1 MCYDTM
7 VQFGMNG
14 SGVEMLGGGAANR
27 ISRRRVA
34 RRMPWRCVDHRP
46 SAARPSPVP
55 RNPSLHPPFPRCR
68 RSTNNIDTRTLRSAT
83 LGSTLP
89 RQPPLRRVDAYT
101 LASTNNIDTRTLRS
115 ATLGSTLPRWPHL
128 HRVDAYTLA
137 EITPPRKLCA
147 RRPPSRVRGC
157 SRLRASSG
165 SRHCSLG
172 VLQLVICEHAAS
184 PHAPCAGRCSH
195 FLFGECPLY
204 TVAGHISSRSMA
216 FCEPKPPPLV
226 LHTTGATE
234 VAVRC
239 CSRCDLD
246 AIPPP
251 SCRGSD

>member
-1 MCYDTM
+1 MQEGIRKTSSGSVDKAGCVVVCYDTM

-89 RQPPLRRVDAYT
+89 RR
-101 LASTNNIDTRTLRS
+101 
-115 ATLGSTLPRWPHL
+115 PHR
-128 HRVDAYTLA
+128 HRVGAYMLVET
-137 EITPPRKLCA
+137 TPPRKLRA

-157 SRLRASSG
+157 CRLRASSG
-165 SRHCSLG
+165 SRHCSLR
-172 VLQLVICEHAAS
+172 VLQLVISEHAAS
-184 PHAPCAGRCSH
+184 PHAPCAGRCCC
-195 FLFGECPLY
+195 GPMCPRPALLHDVPAVDKRVIDVVN
-204 TVAGHISSRSMA
+204 TAFTSAPARPAGRA
-216 FCEPKPPPLV
+216 
-226 LHTTGATE
+226 
-234 VAVRC
+234 
-239 CSRCDLD
+239 
-246 AIPPP
+246 
-251 SCRGSD
+251 

>member
-115 ATLGSTLPRWPHL
+115 ATLGSTLPRQPPL
-128 HRVDAYTLA
+128 HRVGACTPA
-137 EITPPRKLCA
+137 ETTPPRQLRAC
-147 RRPPSRVRGC
+147 RPPSIVRVSRRLRTNSWSMYC
-157 SRLRASSG
+157 SRL
-165 SRHCSLG
+165 
-172 VLQLVICEHAAS
+172 VLQLCSQFRTRHVQAVAA
-184 PHAPCAGRCSH
+184 
-195 FLFGECPLY
+195 
-204 TVAGHISSRSMA
+204 
-216 FCEPKPPPLV
+216 
-226 LHTTGATE
+226 
-234 VAVRC
+234 AVRC
-239 CSRCDLD
+239 VLD
-246 AIPPP
+246 PLCCTILLNLWIGFHPALSPPRP
-251 SCRGSD
+251 

>member
-1 MCYDTM
+1 MCMYRYICEYAHFWDK
-7 VQFGMNG
+7 QNG
-14 SGVEMLGGGAANR
+14 EERWTPG
-27 ISRRRVA
+27 
-34 RRMPWRCVDHRP
+34 WRLAVGRLP
-46 SAARPSPVP
+46 VVSSFPAAR
-55 RNPSLHPPFPRCR
+55 L
-68 RSTNNIDTRTLRSAT
+68 
-83 LGSTLP
+83 
-89 RQPPLRRVDAYT
+89 
-101 LASTNNIDTRTLRS
+101 
-115 ATLGSTLPRWPHL
+115 
-128 HRVDAYTLA
+128 LA
-137 EITPPRKLCA
+137 ETTPPTELRA

-165 SRHCSLG
+165 SRHYSLG

-195 FLFGECPLY
+195 FLIGECPLY

-226 LHTTGATE
+226 LHTTGATQ

>member
-1 MCYDTM
+1 MCMYRYICEHAHFWDKQKGEDGWTP
-7 VQFGMNG
+7 G
-14 SGVEMLGGGAANR
+14 
-27 ISRRRVA
+27 
-34 RRMPWRCVDHRP
+34 WRLAVGRLP
-46 SAARPSPVP
+46 VVTPFPAARPSPALQDQ
-55 RNPSLHPPFPRCR
+55 SLHPPSPRCR
-68 RSTNNIDTRTLRSAT
+68 RSTNNTDTCTLRSAT

-89 RQPPLRRVDAYT
+89 RR
-101 LASTNNIDTRTLRS
+101 
-115 ATLGSTLPRWPHL
+115 PHF
-128 HRVDAYTLA
+128 HRVDAYLLA
-137 EITPPRKLCA
+137 ETTPPRKLRA

-157 SRLRASSG
+157 CRLRASSG
-165 SRHCSLG
+165 SRHCSLR
-172 VLQLVICEHAAS
+172 VLQLVISEHAAS

-195 FLFGECPLY
+195 FLIGECPLY

-226 LHTTGATE
+226 LHTTGATQ